1 MIEYLAEKI
10 TDLVN
15 DFASEQEGK
24 IKDFINKKKEEKS
37 LEKRFEESSQ
47 RFFKEKIENSLS
59 IEEIDFPALN
69 EYVKKNLLTQIK
81 ETLLEI
87 DSNKK
92 EKDKEIF
99 LDLCINISG
108 AETEN
113 EKRIVKLYVK
123 IAIDIIKSF
132 FIGENP
138 ESLRALLSEVSENIK
153 HYIDE
158 MTKEIKEAVEN
169 SRDKI
174 LDKNTFEYLIDS
186 INPKTQST
194 SPFHFR
200 NDIITFQGREYEQ
213 KEIYN
218 FLEDERKLLWM
229 AITGDGGSGKSKLMY
244 HMTKELESGSDW
256 KVIWL
261 EDESLKSILEKTEFE
276 YSKNLLFICDYGG
289 QFSEKLRT
297 LINRIDTFGN
307 KDSGKKIR
315 LIILEREGFAE
326 NCGEILE
333 PMWYRNFCGNS
344 SQNGRVNSTTYDKNK
359 FMKLNPLNDEDFKF
373 MVKEYLEEKKKSLS
387 DEEIDTVIKKA
398 HEIDDRKTVARP
410 LIILFVADAIA
421 EGNEAENWD
430 LNKLVKHVIKRYEDH
445 WKNIICNG
453 DEELYEAVKEITAYA
468 TAVGGWDLRNK
479 KIGEPIK
486 SAIDLFFRKVNDK
499 NMFLCSICEKD
510 KSDGIWS
517 PFEPDLIGEFFVL
530 EFLRN
535 KIENYDEDY
544 VSDFSK
550 LCWTKGNKFWWFLYR
565 CSQNYRKRKKFK
577 KIFVNGM
584 EIFEPEDEE
593 NAVMYSYII
602 DSMIDYKSEK
612 ETCILLG
619 RLKNLCNKYPEQKEF
634 KKIYSEKFGEFVI
647 DKNGV
652 LNKKSIDD
660 LEEFCIENAEDENIQ
675 AVYSN
680 VLCELI
686 EHQIYPETEKTIEK
700 LEILAERNRNIE
712 SIQIDYAYA
721 LYSLSCRNEYPEIVK
736 IMKKVKNLSEKY
748 PHLKDIQ
755 IHYKNCI
762 NNLIEKILQI
772 SGD

>member
-1 MIEYLAEKI
+1 MIEFLTDKI
-10 TDLVN
+10 TTLVEN
-15 DFASEQEGK
+15 FVSEQEGK

-37 LEKRFEESSQ
+37 LEKRLKESSK
-47 RFFKEKIENSLS
+47 RFFDEKIENSLR

-69 EYVKKNLLTQIK
+69 EYVKEELCKQIK
-81 ETLLEI
+81 DILLEL
-87 DSNKK
+87 DLNKK

-99 LDLCINISG
+99 LNSCINISG

-113 EKRIVKLYVK
+113 EKRTVKLYVE

-132 FIGENP
+132 FVGENP
-138 ESLRALLSEVSENIK
+138 ESLRVLFSEFSENIEK
-153 HYIDE
+153 YIDKSTE
-158 MTKEIKEAVEN
+158 KIKEAVKN
-169 SRDKI
+169 SM
-174 LDKNTFEYLIDS
+174 DKNSFEYLIDS

-200 NDIITFQGREYEQ
+200 NDIITFRGREEEQ
-213 KEIYN
+213 EEIFRFLNDKEY
-218 FLEDERKLLWM
+218 LRWM

-244 HMTKELESGSDW
+244 HMTQRLESGNDW

-261 EDESLKSILEKTEFE
+261 EDESLKSILEKTEFK
-276 YSKNLLFICDYGG
+276 YSKSLLFICDYGG

-297 LINRIDTFGN
+297 LINTIDSFRN
-307 KDSGKKIR
+307 DDSGKKIR
-315 LIILEREGFAE
+315 LIILEREGFTE
-326 NCGEILE
+326 NCGDILE
-333 PMWYRNFCGNS
+333 PMWYKSFRG
-344 SQNGRVNSTTYDKNK
+344 GLKEDDHVDSTAFYKNK
-359 FMKLNPLNDEDFKF
+359 SLKLNSLNDDDFKRI
-373 MVKEYLEEKKKSLS
+373 VKDYLAEKKKSLS
-387 DEEIDTVIKKA
+387 DEKINTVIKKA
-398 HEIDDRKTVARP
+398 HEIDNRKTGARP
-410 LIILFVADAIA
+410 LILLFVADAVA
-421 EGNEAENWD
+421 DGNEAENWD
-430 LNKLVKHVIKRYEDH
+430 LNKLVEHVINRYEDH
-445 WKNIICNG
+445 WKNVICKG
-453 DEELYEAVKEITAYA
+453 DRKLYEAVKEITVYA

-584 EIFEPEDEE
+584 EIFETEDEE